1 MSVPRK
7 ASSTIPTDM
16 KTMSIKLPVHLHSAL
31 TAVASLAHIKV
42 EEAVA
47 RGLNFTQ
54 IIETLDLPKDSSAY
68 ITAKSLQESLQG
80 LPYTSQ
86 DPALTNKE

>member
-1 MSVPRK
+1 MSMPRK
-7 ASSTIPTDM
+7 NSSSIPADM

-31 TAVASLAHIKV
+31 TAVASLAHIRI
-42 EEAVA
+42 EEAAA
-47 RGLNFTQ
+47 RGLNLTQ
-54 IIETLDLPKDSSAY
+54 ITETLDLPKDSPAY

-86 DPALTNKE
+86 DPALTSKK